1 MYDIMKKTIRRL
13 AVKVQGLGMQ
23 SSVQMV
29 AKSTEAL
36 NELQQ
41 KVTDSKLNMDNKMVK
56 VNVINNL
63 IKGNNLDVS
72 A

>member
-41 KVTDSKLNMDNKMVK
+41 KMTDSKLNMDNKMVK

>member
-1 MYDIMKKTIRRL
+1 M
-13 AVKVQGLGMQ
+13 KVQGLGMQ

-41 KVTDSKLNMDNKMVK
+41 KMTDSKLNMDNKMVK

>member
-1 MYDIMKKTIRRL
+1 
-13 AVKVQGLGMQ
+13 VKVQGLGMQ

-41 KVTDSKLNMDNKMVK
+41 KMTDSKLNMDNKMVK

>member
-41 KVTDSKLNMDNKMVK
+41 KMTVK
-56 VNVINNL
+56 HFQKKRKKRVEMIR
-63 IKGNNLDVS
+63 KK
-72 A
+72 

>member
-1 MYDIMKKTIRRL
+1 MKKTIRRL

-41 KVTDSKLNMDNKMVK
+41 KMTDSKLNME
-56 VNVINNL
+56 
-63 IKGNNLDVS
+63 IKW
-72 A
+72 